1 MKPNLK
7 FELDVHDI
15 EIIEQALFDAQLKSD
30 NEGKKEIQ
38 NLRAKLHHQ
47 NTWYRPKNALYVGGY
62 RCGFF

>member
-7 FELDVHDI
+7 FDLDVRDI

-30 NEGKKEIQ
+30 DKGKKEIQ

-47 NTWYRPKNALYVGGY
+47 KTWYRPKNAIYVGG
-62 RCGFF
+62 

>member
-15 EIIEQALFDAQLKSD
+15 ESIEQALFDAQLKSD

-47 NTWYRPKNALYVGGY
+47 KTWYRPKNAIYVGG
-62 RCGFF
+62 

>member
-1 MKPNLK
+1 MEGIMKPNLK
-7 FELDVHDI
+7 FNLDVNDI

-47 NTWYRPKNALYVGGY
+47 KTWYRPKNAIYVGG
-62 RCGFF
+62 

>member
-7 FELDVHDI
+7 FNLDVNDI

-30 NEGKKEIQ
+30 DEGKKEIQ

-47 NTWYRPKNALYVGGY
+47 KTWYRPKNAIYVGG
-62 RCGFF
+62 

>member
-7 FELDVHDI
+7 FNLDVNDI

-47 NTWYRPKNALYVGGY
+47 KTWYRPKNAIYVGG
-62 RCGFF
+62 

>member
-7 FELDVHDI
+7 FNLDVRDI

-30 NEGKKEIQ
+30 DESKKEIQ

-47 NTWYRPKNALYVGGY
+47 KTWYRPKNAIYVGG
-62 RCGFF
+62 

>member
-47 NTWYRPKNALYVGGY
+47 KTWYRPKNAIYVGG
-62 RCGFF
+62 

>member
-7 FELDVHDI
+7 FNLDVNDI

-47 NTWYRPKNALYVGGY
+47 KTWYRPKDAIYVGG
-62 RCGFF
+62 